1 MDHESLASELLRE
14 VKATSKRWFIAF
26 IVMVILEAVTIFG
39 FIWYI
44 TLPVDEYE
52 ISQQS
57 TDRSFN
63 LINSDTEDI
72 DYGSIPKD

>member
-44 TLPVDEYE
+44 MLPVDDYE

-63 LINSDTEDI
+63 LINGGTEDI